1 MRQEGHLIS
10 YDVTLTVQAP
20 LFIGSGEKVGKTEYI
35 YLPKDSKVLMLDLK
49 KLANFLTRKR
59 LLQNYEMFLM
69 DSLVKSYKKN
79 IATFFYDNNVKPQ
92 EYREFTAY
100 SIDGAGETIQK
111 ENLREVYLFTKDGQ
125 GLPYIPGSSLKGA
138 FRTAIL
144 TYLLVNDEELNA
156 NDEAERK
163 NLYMKWMSEIQESN
177 GKPHIVKKNLARETK
192 NLETNF
198 LHKKRLQDDKTALT
212 DMVNSAMRG
221 ISVSDSTPINLCQL
235 MLAQKVDYSVAGKP
249 QQLPIFRECLRPN
262 TTCQFTVTVDQ
273 RMAAQTGMTMEFL
286 LNAITLHQQWQQ
298 KYFYAHFKGHE
309 QQDVD
314 AKALVLWL
322 GGGVGFAN
330 KTIVHP
336 ALGSVNALAFDS
348 ELLGRLFPSGNHDK
362 DIDIGISPHMQK
374 LAGYQGELYRMGQC
388 MLEVQ

>member
-125 GLPYIPGSSLKGA
+125 GLPYIRA
-138 FRTAIL
+138 
-144 TYLLVNDEELNA
+144 V
-156 NDEAERK
+156 
-163 NLYMKWMSEIQESN
+163 
-177 GKPHIVKKNLARETK
+177 V
-192 NLETNF
+192 
-198 LHKKRLQDDKTALT
+198 
-212 DMVNSAMRG
+212 
-221 ISVSDSTPINLCQL
+221 
-235 MLAQKVDYSVAGKP
+235 
-249 QQLPIFRECLRPN
+249 
-262 TTCQFTVTVDQ
+262 
-273 RMAAQTGMTMEFL
+273 
-286 LNAITLHQQWQQ
+286 
-298 KYFYAHFKGHE
+298 
-309 QQDVD
+309 
-314 AKALVLWL
+314 
-322 GGGVGFAN
+322 
-330 KTIVHP
+330 
-336 ALGSVNALAFDS
+336 
-348 ELLGRLFPSGNHDK
+348 
-362 DIDIGISPHMQK
+362 
-374 LAGYQGELYRMGQC
+374 
-388 MLEVQ
+388 

>member
-1 MRQEGHLIS
+1 MRLEGHLLS

-20 LFIGSGEKVGKTEYI
+20 LFIGSGEKIGKKEYI
-35 YLPKDSKVLMLDLK
+35 YLPRENKVIMLDIN
-49 KLANFLTRKR
+49 KLADFLVRKG
-59 LLQNYEMFLM
+59 LLLKYEKFLL
-69 DSLVKSYKKN
+69 DTQQKN
-79 IATFFYDNNVKPQ
+79 IANFFYDNNIKPQ
-92 EYREFTAY
+92 EYQSFMAY
-100 SIDGAGETIQK
+100 SIDGAGEAIQK

-125 GLPYIPGSSLKGA
+125 GMPYIPGSSLKGA

-144 TYLLVNDEELNA
+144 TTLLWRKSKQSENNKVERNILFNNWKQELK
-156 NDEAERK
+156 EKSPR
-163 NLYMKWMSEIQESN
+163 
-177 GKPHIVKKNLARETK
+177 NLARGTK
-192 NLETNF
+192 NLEMSF
-198 LHKKRLQDDKTALT
+198 FHKKRLQDDKTALT

-221 ISVSDSTPINLCQL
+221 ISVSDSTPIDLKQL

-249 QQLPIFRECLRPN
+249 QQLPISRECLRPD
-262 TTCQFTVTVDQ
+262 TTCQFTVTIDQ
-273 RMAAQTGMTMEFL
+273 RMAAQTGLTMEFL

-388 MLEVQ
+388 MLEVH